1 MTRIN
6 AEKRYETIITA
17 SPTYCAS
24 LTFVSG
30 ESYLVRLTISATPT
44 ATRPKD
50 IGLIGVLIDLS
61 CQYQGLQLQDLL
73 KTNIFLC
80 FHAKNIFS
88 AF

>member
-24 LTFVSG
+24 LTLVSG

-50 IGLIGVLIDLS
+50 IGLLKEYEPLSVL
-61 CQYQGLQLQDLL
+61 GLTATRPIILILFY
-73 KTNIFLC
+73 NM
-80 FHAKNIFS
+80 NWFS
-88 AF
+88 